1 MEKFSYA
8 SGLRLNRSKCE
19 LLPLHC
25 CSDSAI
31 DNIPVKQNVK
41 YLGIRVC
48 KNIIVRQNLNFSNRI
63 QKTKLIFNC
72 WLQRDLSVLG
82 RVLLSKAEG
91 LSRFVYPSLSLFVKH
106 STANQVNKTFLDFIW
121 KNKSHRLKKNV
132 LSNPKEKGGLEIL
145 DFIDVVN
152 TFKIN
157 RLKRCIRNPD
167 SIFFFIPNFTFNK
180 LGGLSFLLKCNFL
193 PNKRPIKLPST
204 VPLGLEIILQSQLL
218 TTQISPL
225 EQQRHSY

>member
-1 MEKFSYA
+1 VEKFSSA

-25 CSDSAI
+25 CGDSAI
-31 DNIPVKQNVK
+31 DNIPVKQTVK
-41 YLGIRVC
+41 YLGIHVC
-48 KNIIVRQNLNFSNRI
+48 KNIIVRQDLNFSNRI
-63 QKTKLIFNC
+63 QKTKSIFNC

-91 LSRFVYPSLSLFVKH
+91 LSRFVYPSLSLFVKD
-106 STANQVNKTFLDFIW
+106 SIANQVNKTFLDFIW

-152 TFKIN
+152 TFKVN
-157 RLKRCIRNPD
+157 WLKRCIQNPD
-167 SIFFFIPNFTFNK
+167 SIFFFV
-180 LGGLSFLLKCNFL
+180 SFK
-193 PNKRPIKLPST
+193 
-204 VPLGLEIILQSQLL
+204 V
-218 TTQISPL
+218 
-225 EQQRHSY
+225 